1 MVKVKKLQEIE
12 RFGSVH
18 DATLKGMPLPPISVT
33 RGSQGVS
40 VSEIIF
46 NWGR

>member
-1 MVKVKKLQEIE
+1 MIEVRNLQEIE

-18 DATLKGMPLPPISVT
+18 DATLKGTPLPPISVT
-33 RGSQGVS
+33 PGTQGVS

-46 NWGR
+46 NWGK